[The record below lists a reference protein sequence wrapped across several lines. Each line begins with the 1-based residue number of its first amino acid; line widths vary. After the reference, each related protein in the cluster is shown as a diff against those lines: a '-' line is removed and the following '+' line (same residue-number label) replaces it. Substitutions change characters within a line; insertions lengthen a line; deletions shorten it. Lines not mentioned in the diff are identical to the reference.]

1 MINIIIICYQYFK
14 HMIIDD
20 FSKYEKIYFVTFIM
34 YEFPFKIKIQNIK
47 RYFMIIISKNVLI
60 IYLLY
65 DIKLI

>member
-1 MINIIIICYQYFK
+1 
-14 HMIIDD
+14 MIIDD
-20 FSKYEKIYFVTFIM
+20 FSKYENIYFVIFIM